1 MKKIIVSLV
10 LGMVFTGGV
19 FAQQSPHYTQY
30 MYNQSVLNPAYA
42 GSKESLSLGVLYR
55 NQWTGLDGAPET
67 FTLFGH
73 SRVGKKVGVG
83 LSAISDKIGPVKENN
98 VYADVSYTLDLG
110 GKNRLALG
118 VKGGV
123 TMLQNNLR
131 SEIFDHVPDPNDP
144 AFAFDESTSFFNVGA
159 GAFYYT
165 DDYYLGVSVPNFLKN
180 TYIEKDNR
188 KFGSDVMHLF
198 VTGGYVFKLNEDW
211 KLKPSTMVKM
221 ATNSPISADVSVNAM
236 WNDKLEF
243 GVNYRLDD
251 SFGAMVNYAVM
262 SNLRIGYA
270 YDYITSDL
278 KVAASGSHE
287 VILLFDIFSKK
298 RVSSSPRY
306 F

>member
-1 MKKIIVSLV
+1 MKKIIVSLL
-10 LGMVFTGGV
+10 LGIVCTGELL
-19 FAQQSPHYTQY
+19 AQQDPHYTQY
-30 MYNQSVLNPAYA
+30 MYNQSVFNPAYA

-67 FTLFGH
+67 VTLFGH
-73 SRVGKKVGVG
+73 SRVGKKLGVG
-83 LSAISDKIGPVKENN
+83 ISAISDRIGPVKENN

-144 AFAFDESTSFFNVGA
+144 AFAFDESSSFFNVGA

-165 DDYYLGVSVPNFLKN
+165 DKYYLGVSVPNFLQN

-188 KFGSDVMHLF
+188 KFGSDVMHMFL
-198 VTGGYVFKLNEDW
+198 TAGYVFDLNEDW

-221 ATNSPISADVSVNAM
+221 AANAPLSADLSVNTM
-236 WNDKLEF
+236 WNNKLEF
-243 GVNYRLDD
+243 GLTYRLDD

-278 KVAASGSHE
+278 KVGASGSHE
-287 VILLFDIFSKK
+287 VIILFDIFSKK